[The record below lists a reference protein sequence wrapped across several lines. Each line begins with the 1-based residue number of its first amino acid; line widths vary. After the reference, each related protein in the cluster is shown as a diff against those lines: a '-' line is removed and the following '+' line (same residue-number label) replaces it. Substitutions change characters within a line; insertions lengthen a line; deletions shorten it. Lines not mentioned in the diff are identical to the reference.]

1 MEMLTEL
8 THEEQRLIEL
18 FRRMEPTEQ
27 KLCSDLIEQMA
38 QGILTLEK
46 GSVINYGKIGCVGHT
61 TAVKME

>member
-1 MEMLTEL
+1 MGELTEL
-8 THEEQRLIEL
+8 TQGEQRLLEL

-27 KLCSDLIEQMA
+27 KLCTDLVERMA
-38 QGILTLEK
+38 QGILPLGK